1 MTEQQFIDRLR
12 YIFAQYFEDD
22 EKMWSYVYDTCM
34 TEFYKNRVH
43 KLNNK
48 MRWKKHGTNGSSDGK
63 IQERKAADA
72 WRKEDH

>member
-22 EKMWSYVYDTCM
+22 EKMWAYVYDTCM

-48 MRWKKHGTNGSSDGK
+48 MRWGAKKS
-63 IQERKAADA
+63 
-72 WRKEDH
+72 